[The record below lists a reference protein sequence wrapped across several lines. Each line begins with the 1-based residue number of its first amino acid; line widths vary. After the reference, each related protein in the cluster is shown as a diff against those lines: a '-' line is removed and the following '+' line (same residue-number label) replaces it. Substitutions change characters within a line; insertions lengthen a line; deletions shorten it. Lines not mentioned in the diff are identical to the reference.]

1 MAGKKRHYR
10 ILSVDPWLRPYEQAI
25 DARMAR
31 YQAKRTRLV
40 GEGGDLSSFANGH
53 LYYGIH
59 RTETGWV
66 YREWA
71 PGAEEMHFFGDFN
84 DWNRQSHPMKRLS
97 GGSWEIELPG
107 HDALREGQRV
117 LVQVTRAGRRLDRIP
132 AYIRR
137 VEQDKTTF
145 QFNGVVTE
153 EGKYVWHDEKR
164 ARTRPSPMLI
174 YECHIGMKKS

>member
-97 GGSWEIELPG
+97 GGS
-107 HDALREGQRV
+107 
-117 LVQVTRAGRRLDRIP
+117 
-132 AYIRR
+132 
-137 VEQDKTTF
+137 
-145 QFNGVVTE
+145 
-153 EGKYVWHDEKR
+153 
-164 ARTRPSPMLI
+164 
-174 YECHIGMKKS
+174 

>member
-40 GEGGDLSSFANGH
+40 GEGGDLSAFANGH

-66 YREWA
+66 
-71 PGAEEMHFFGDFN
+71 
-84 DWNRQSHPMKRLS
+84 
-97 GGSWEIELPG
+97 
-107 HDALREGQRV
+107 
-117 LVQVTRAGRRLDRIP
+117 
-132 AYIRR
+132 
-137 VEQDKTTF
+137 
-145 QFNGVVTE
+145 
-153 EGKYVWHDEKR
+153 
-164 ARTRPSPMLI
+164 
-174 YECHIGMKKS
+174 